1 MAYAVS
7 AIKCSQIKI
16 IVKIFSMKNLLILGK
31 VLNKSE
37 QKQVKGS
44 NGSECYECLPDA
56 PPGSAFA
63 CAGANICQVMPD
75 GCHICV

>member
-7 AIKCSQIKI
+7 AIKCSQFQIT
-16 IVKIFSMKNLLILGK
+16 VKSFSMKNLLNLGK

-37 QKQVKGS
+37 QKQIKGS
-44 NGSECYECLPDA
+44 NGNECYECLPDA
-56 PPGSAFA
+56 PPESGFA
-63 CAGANICQVMPD
+63 CAGTDVCQVMPD